1 MSFYK
6 CGFFHAQWFQIR
18 RNPDLLVMHNKILE
32 IQEFWVSHFK
42 KQQPKCQGFHYS

>member
-18 RNPDLLVMHNKILE
+18 RNPDLLGMHNKILE
-32 IQEFWVSHFK
+32 ILTGVLRVSLWET
-42 KQQPKCQGFHYS
+42 PT